1 MALQLFKIAD
11 VTVATPQTSIDFTN
25 VPSGYTDL
33 MVVLSGRTTTTT
45 DYCEVRFNGLST
57 NLSGRYL
64 QGNGSAASSAT
75 FQPFIYMACTSN
87 TANGFSNS
95 NVYIPNYTSSNN
107 KSVSIDS
114 VYENNATTAFSNLQ
128 AGLWSSTAAI
138 TQVSLVCTV
147 GSTMFAAGSTATL
160 YGVL

>member
-11 VTVATPQTSIDFTN
+11 VTVATPQASIDFTSI
-25 VPSGYTDL
+25 PSGYTDL

-64 QGNGSAASSAT
+64 QGNGSAVSSAT

-95 NVYIPNYTSSNN
+95 SVYIPNYTSSNN
-107 KSVSIDS
+107 KSLSIDS
-114 VYENNATTAFSNLQ
+114 VYENNATTAFCNLQ

-147 GSTMFAAGSTATL
+147 GSTTFAANSTATL